1 MTGNII
7 ASPFSIKN
15 GRLYIGGD
23 EHSRREVTHVR
34 VQKADGVKYLKL
46 SVSGKRVSARWAA
59 GDRNPFFTVT
69 VRPEGY
75 LEGVRPGGYQ
85 FVWITSKKGR
95 YPGRPLNL
103 PDLDDKDRKSKLL
116 M

>member
-34 VQKADGVKYLKL
+34 VQNADGVKYLKL
-46 SVSGKRVSARWAA
+46 SVSAKESPPDGL
-59 GDRNPFFTVT
+59 
-69 VRPEGY
+69 
-75 LEGVRPGGYQ
+75 LETETRSSP
-85 FVWITSKKGR
+85 
-95 YPGRPLNL
+95 
-103 PDLDDKDRKSKLL
+103 
-116 M
+116 